1 MRRSGPRGDVVV
13 VVNFGPE
20 PVTTSVDE
28 GLGLLFETESGV
40 DLAGTALT
48 VPAHAGALLA

>member
-1 MRRSGPRGDVVV
+1 MHRGDVVV
-13 VVNFGPE
+13 VVNFGTE

-28 GLGLLFETESGV
+28 GLALLFETESGV

-48 VPAHAGALLA
+48 LPAHAGALLA